1 MFHLL
6 LVVLLFFFKVDFYI
20 TFYNFKKPIINFISP
35 KILILSFAKEGKI
48 VLIPSTNG
56 KKLCFFITQIS
67 DRGDMKFTTQMIHT
81 QFVWNLVTSTWI
93 DSNMSSIG

>member
-48 VLIPSTNG
+48 VLIPSTKW
-56 KKLCFFITQIS
+56 KKTLFFHHS
-67 DRGDMKFTTQMIHT
+67 DLR
-81 QFVWNLVTSTWI
+81 
-93 DSNMSSIG
+93 